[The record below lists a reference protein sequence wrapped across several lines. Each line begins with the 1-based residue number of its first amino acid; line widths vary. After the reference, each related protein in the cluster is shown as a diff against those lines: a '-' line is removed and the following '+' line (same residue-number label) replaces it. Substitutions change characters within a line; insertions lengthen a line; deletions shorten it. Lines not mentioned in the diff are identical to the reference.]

1 MKLFKALEN
10 GDKNIFKGVKKI
22 GDEIP
27 MGYEK
32 INVYFVDNSG
42 LGTRG
47 EMALTADD
55 FLSQVKKGYYYG
67 ISSVGQFQVYIT
79 EFKKLNLSRR
89 ELYDINGIKTS
100 KLVKNNTR
108 LTEYEDGRRT
118 LKLHNTDIITWTGDK
133 IILNSGGYRTHTTK
147 ARINEFLPSN
157 IRVYQKKYNWYIIK
171 DNDDKNVI
179 EFTDGIEL
187 TA

>member
-10 GDKNIFKGVKKI
+10 
-22 GDEIP
+22 
-27 MGYEK
+27 
-32 INVYFVDNSG
+32 
-42 LGTRG
+42 
-47 EMALTADD
+47 
-55 FLSQVKKGYYYG
+55 
-67 ISSVGQFQVYIT
+67 
-79 EFKKLNLSRR
+79 
-89 ELYDINGIKTS
+89 
-100 KLVKNNTR
+100 
-108 LTEYEDGRRT
+108 
-118 LKLHNTDIITWTGDK
+118 GDK